1 MDSMKVKGHD
11 NLIRDPKT
19 NAIVNTNMS
28 EYEEYLSR
36 RDSKNKENQKIQN
49 LERDLDSIKGDI
61 EEIKFLLRNIT
72 NGSKWYRTF
81 KLVQKFWICKI

>member
-72 NGSKWYRTF
+72 NGSK
-81 KLVQKFWICKI
+81 

>member
-1 MDSMKVKGHD
+1 MKVKGHD

-72 NGSKWYRTF
+72 NGSK
-81 KLVQKFWICKI
+81 